1 MIRLALP
8 DTVAVLGNI
17 CERAIM
23 PIMPPKQQKNHQQNR
38 LAECSSVLIK
48 MSHLLKNLVTSC
60 LKKKEDFLLRQDK
73 EHSHKPFCLI
83 WFVSKL
89 SIDNDI
95 QNPHA
100 YFCNDNLILVLHTL
114 IAQQPK
120 MIFNIFIREPHKW
133 KGIYRQLNPAV
144 DQDTLD
150 IQHCCPS
157 EPAGPGSW
165 AEASTPCW
173 ASITQRHSFEALLCS
188 THHLCACCT
197 MQ

>member
-1 MIRLALP
+1 M
-8 DTVAVLGNI
+8 
-17 CERAIM
+17 
-23 PIMPPKQQKNHQQNR
+23 
-38 LAECSSVLIK
+38 
-48 MSHLLKNLVTSC
+48 
-60 LKKKEDFLLRQDK
+60 LRQDK
-73 EHSHKPFCLI
+73 EHSHKPFCLL

-89 SIDNDI
+89 SIDNGI

-100 YFCNDNLILVLHTL
+100 YFCNDNLILVLHAL

-133 KGIYRQLNPAV
+133 KGIYGQLNPAV

-165 AEASTPCW
+165 GRSEHTMLSQHHAEALIWGTALQYTPLVCMLHNAVGILPTLW
-173 ASITQRHSFEALLCS
+173 GPWDFTVSNHKYCLCS
-188 THHLCACCT
+188 PYLWTK
-197 MQ
+197 ME